1 MAQISMA
8 SLPALKDSY
17 VQLKTRMDKA
27 VEDFRKEMTSTRT
40 GRASVHMLD
49 GVMVE
54 AYGSQMPLNQL
65 ANVSAPEP
73 QLITVQPWDVS
84 QIGAI
89 EKAIRSGDLGLNPM
103 NDGKLVR
110 VPVPA
115 LTEDRRKEM
124 VKHLNRVLEEHR
136 TAVRNIRRDG
146 NDSIKKAMKD
156 KKITEDEERGAM
168 EHLQKLTDDEIKKME
183 EMAKGK
189 EKAFAPS
196 WGVQFYPQ
204 PASAGP
210 RSLDAWPRTEILP
223 RLGRILLERLPHH
236 IVELPFHLESVALL
250 FPHNRAPYQRLRRR
264 IAQIQYQRSFGVRN
278 PHHARAQAAPAGRI
292 RIHFRPLCSPQRISH
307 VEFGRTRSH
316 EGQPFGLQRLLDIGV
331 DPFLDQFAVEGSVL
345 GVQPCLTDGERMEPG
360 EIHRL
365 IGFDIDLLCECG
377 GHRQQPECEHL
388 HIRRI

>member
-8 SLPALKDSY
+8 SLPALKDSF

-84 QIGAI
+84 QISAI

-124 VKHLNRVLEEHR
+124 VKHLNKVLEEHR

-146 NDSIKKAMKD
+146 NDHIKKALKD

-168 EHLQKLTDDEIKKME
+168 ENLQKLTDDEIRKME

-189 EKAFAPS
+189 EKEVMS
-196 WGVQFYPQ
+196 
-204 PASAGP
+204 
-210 RSLDAWPRTEILP
+210 I
-223 RLGRILLERLPHH
+223 
-236 IVELPFHLESVALL
+236 
-250 FPHNRAPYQRLRRR
+250 
-264 IAQIQYQRSFGVRN
+264 
-278 PHHARAQAAPAGRI
+278 
-292 RIHFRPLCSPQRISH
+292 
-307 VEFGRTRSH
+307 
-316 EGQPFGLQRLLDIGV
+316 
-331 DPFLDQFAVEGSVL
+331 
-345 GVQPCLTDGERMEPG
+345 
-360 EIHRL
+360 
-365 IGFDIDLLCECG
+365 
-377 GHRQQPECEHL
+377 
-388 HIRRI
+388 

>member
-8 SLPALKDSY
+8 ALPALKDSF

-124 VKHLNRVLEEHR
+124 VKHLHKVLEEHR

-168 EHLQKLTDDEIKKME
+168 ENLQKLTDDEIKKME

-189 EKAFAPS
+189 EKE
-196 WGVQFYPQ
+196 VM
-204 PASAGP
+204 
-210 RSLDAWPRTEILP
+210 
-223 RLGRILLERLPHH
+223 
-236 IVELPFHLESVALL
+236 SV
-250 FPHNRAPYQRLRRR
+250 
-264 IAQIQYQRSFGVRN
+264 
-278 PHHARAQAAPAGRI
+278 
-292 RIHFRPLCSPQRISH
+292 
-307 VEFGRTRSH
+307 
-316 EGQPFGLQRLLDIGV
+316 
-331 DPFLDQFAVEGSVL
+331 
-345 GVQPCLTDGERMEPG
+345 
-360 EIHRL
+360 
-365 IGFDIDLLCECG
+365 
-377 GHRQQPECEHL
+377 
-388 HIRRI
+388 